1 MKPPTDS
8 QWEAIRTTDRHLL
21 VTAGAGTGKTTTVV
35 GRILYLL
42 GAEVR
47 GETRPTPLALRDIGA
62 ITYTNAAAADLK
74 RKLRKELRAAGL
86 RGLAC
91 EVDSARIGTIHGFC
105 GDILREFAL
114 RGGWTP
120 SIRVLEE
127 TDGAALMAEAIHD
140 VVLAALEER
149 SVEGLDGLF
158 ASWPVGK
165 VEGWVAR
172 LVGESARLDR
182 IAAEREG
189 LGALERSVVELA
201 QLARTEVTRRLREA
215 GAVDFD
221 RMIIWTRD
229 LLARDPLV
237 RRTLQRRLR
246 TLIVDEFQDVD
257 PVQREIAYLL
267 GEPESGRADT
277 TRLMLV
283 GDPKQSIFRFR
294 RADVTVWRQ
303 VEDDF
308 ARRGRGAVVALA
320 DNFRSVEPVL
330 GFVDATV
337 GRILD
342 APIDGKALQGF
353 EVGYGAVAATRGVVG
368 ARDISPSDARSR
380 PSHPEPSEGGMTP
393 DGPLRSA
400 QGDSRGGSDSGS
412 DVVPP
417 HPVELLFVT
426 APDGEKPKA
435 EAIRATEAAAIA
447 RRACELHGQG
457 LDWRDM
463 AVLIPAWTDTDLYE
477 SALRRAGI
485 PTYALRGEGFYARRE
500 VLDLILALETLRDP
514 RDDRALL
521 GFLRSPFVG
530 LRDETLLAIARQ
542 ADQPYWDYLDLVEV
556 KEQPLLDRAR
566 ALLEEHVA
574 LRDRIPADRLL
585 ERLLERSGYLAH
597 LHVLGADGEQALAN
611 VRKFV
616 RIARLSSE
624 SSVGDFLRAL
634 RETRDRG
641 VREGD
646 ARLYGE
652 GENVLTITSIH
663 SAKGLEWAVV
673 FWCDLL
679 RKPQGVTGDILIGR
693 DRIVLRDPEGESKD
707 QPLHYLSLK
716 QDEEAEQCAERK
728 RLWYVAATRARD
740 RLILSGLCP
749 GKLAPQ
755 CPGAAIL
762 EQLGQVAA
770 VDGGMVEYVGQGGKT
785 FHGIVRTCE
794 AVMSA
799 DLPREAGGRA
809 AVADPSLAFDPRPLP
824 ELLLPLAAPTG
835 RTRHS
840 ATELMLYARCPRR
853 HWFRYVAGL
862 REPPVDR
869 SGPEYASAIARG
881 QIVHEVLERLD
892 REDELDPLLDAAIGR
907 WQPEDTAPE
916 APHRRKLH
924 EELRAEVLSVAGN
937 PEYRALAD
945 QPTARRELAFLAIL
959 GAGQVAEGKVD
970 LAALE
975 GGALGVLDVK
985 TGGGDAELARA
996 RARRYDL
1003 QRDTYVTALE
1013 RIGGM
1018 PVGRF
1023 GFQFSAAG
1031 VQVSEEITDQARR
1044 AAASELPRIM
1054 EEMAAGQP
1062 SLAKDPADC
1071 RWCGYRRVGW
1081 CAGVP
1086 AAPGP
1091 GPA

>member
-21 VTAGAGTGKTTTVV
+21 VSAGAGTGKTSTVV
-35 GRILYLL
+35 GRILFLL
-42 GAEVR
+42 GAEIR
-47 GETRPTPLALRDIGA
+47 RETCAAPLALRDIGA

-74 RKLRKELRAAGL
+74 RKLRKELRAAG
-86 RGLAC
+86 RRDAAY

-114 RGGWTP
+114 RGGWSP
-120 SIRVLEE
+120 SVRVLEE
-127 TDGAALMAEAIHD
+127 TDGTALVAESVHD

-165 VEGWVAR
+165 VESWVSG

-182 IAAEREG
+182 IAAERDG
-189 LGALERSVVELA
+189 LGALERSVVDLA
-201 QLARTEVTRRLREA
+201 QLARTELTRRLREA

-221 RMIIWTRD
+221 RMIVWTRD

-267 GEPESGRADT
+267 GEPASGRGDT

-308 ARRGRGAVVALA
+308 AGRGLGAVVALA

-330 GFVDATV
+330 AFVDATV
-337 GRILD
+337 GKVLD
-342 APIDGKALQGF
+342 APIDGKAPQQF
-353 EVGYGAVAATRGVVG
+353 EVAYQAVRP
-368 ARDISPSDARSR
+368 ARAVEAPTTDEA
-380 PSHPEPSEGGMTP
+380 
-393 DGPLRSA
+393 
-400 QGDSRGGSDSGS
+400 
-412 DVVPP
+412 
-417 HPVELLFVT
+417 PVELLFVT
-426 APDGEKPKA
+426 AADGEKPNA
-435 EAIRATEAAAIA
+435 LELRAAEAAAIA
-447 RRACELHGQG
+447 RRAGELNARG
-457 LDWRDM
+457 LDWREM
-463 AVLIPAWTDTDLYE
+463 AVLLPVWTDADLYE
-477 SALRRAGI
+477 AALRRAGI
-485 PTYALRGEGFYARRE
+485 PTYALRGEGFYGRRE
-500 VLDLILALETLRDP
+500 VLDLILALEALRDP

-530 LRDETLLAIARQ
+530 LRDETLLDIARQ
-542 ADQPYWDYLDLVEV
+542 ADQPYWDYLGIVEV

-585 ERLLERSGYLAH
+585 EHLLDRSGYLAH
-597 LHVLGADGEQALAN
+597 LHVLGTGAEQALAN

-616 RIARLSSE
+616 RIARLSPE
-624 SSVGDFLRAL
+624 ASVGDFLRAL
-634 RETRDRG
+634 RDARDRG

-663 SAKGLEWAVV
+663 SAKGLEWSVV

-679 RKPQGVTGDILIGR
+679 RKPQGVTGDILVGR
-693 DRIVLRDPEGESKD
+693 DRIVLRDPECEAKE

-728 RLWYVAATRARD
+728 RLWYVAATRAKD
-740 RLILSGLCP
+740 RLILSALCEGKPPRLCP
-749 GKLAPQ
+749 AEAILGELGGIAPVDGGRVAYVGRDGKTFEASVRTCDVGEAEPQ
-755 CPGAAIL
+755 QAPGAA
-762 EQLGQVAA
+762 
-770 VDGGMVEYVGQGGKT
+770 
-785 FHGIVRTCE
+785 VRN
-794 AVMSA
+794 
-799 DLPREAGGRA
+799 GR
-809 AVADPSLAFDPRPLP
+809 FEPRPLP
-824 ELLLPLAAPTG
+824 DLLATVVVPAG

-840 ATELMLYARCPRR
+840 ATELMLHARCPQR
-853 HWFRYVAGL
+853 HWFRFVAGV

-869 SGPEYASAIARG
+869 SGPEYTSAIARG

-892 REDELDPLLDAAIGR
+892 RDDALDALLDAAIGR
-907 WQPEDTAPE
+907 WLPEDAAPE
-916 APHRRKLH
+916 GLPSRTLRD
-924 EELRAEVLSVAGN
+924 ELRAEVLAVAHD
-937 PEYRALAD
+937 PAYRALAD
-945 QPTARRELAFLAIL
+945 QPTARRELPFLAIL
-959 GAGQVAEGKVD
+959 GADEVAEGKVD
-970 LAALE
+970 LVALE
-975 GGALGVLDVK
+975 GDRLAVLDVK
-985 TGGGDAELARA
+985 TGGGDAEDAHRKARQ
-996 RARRYDL
+996 YDL

-1013 RIGGM
+1013 RIGGI

-1023 GFQFSAAG
+1023 AFQFSAAG
-1031 VQVSEEITDQARR
+1031 LQISEGITAEARR
-1044 AAASELPRIM
+1044 AAAVEIPRIM
-1054 EEMAAGQP
+1054 AHMGVGRP
-1062 SLAKDPADC
+1062 GLARNPEDC
-1071 RWCGYRRVGW
+1071 RWCGYKRVGW
-1081 CAGVP
+1081 CGGVP
-1086 AAPGP
+1086 AAGSSPGSE
-1091 GPA
+1091 

>member
-1 MKPPTDS
+1 MKSPTDS
-8 QWEAIRTTDRHLL
+8 QWQAIRTTDRHLL

-47 GETRPTPLALRDIGA
+47 GETRPAPLALRDIGA

-86 RGLAC
+86 RELAD
-91 EVDSARIGTIHGFC
+91 EMDSARIGTIHGFC

-114 RGGWTP
+114 RGGWSP

-127 TDGAALMAEAIHD
+127 TDGVALMAEAVHD
-140 VVLAALEER
+140 VVLSALEER
-149 SVEGLDGLF
+149 SVEGLDALF

-201 QLARTEVTRRLREA
+201 QVARTEVARRLREA

-221 RMIIWTRD
+221 RMIVWTRD

-308 ARRGRGAVVALA
+308 ARRGLGAVVALV

-353 EVGYGAVAATRGVVG
+353 EVGYRAVAATRGLVG
-368 ARDISPSDARSR
+368 AASSDGV
-380 PSHPEPSEGGMTP
+380 PTP
-393 DGPLRSA
+393 PA
-400 QGDSRGGSDSGS
+400 
-412 DVVPP
+412 
-417 HPVELLFVT
+417 VELLFVT

-435 EAIRATEAAAIA
+435 EAIRAAEAAAIA

-457 LDWRDM
+457 LDWREM
-463 AVLIPAWTDTDLYE
+463 AVLLPTWTDTDLYE
-477 SALRRAGI
+477 SALRAAGV
-485 PTYALRGEGFYARRE
+485 PTYALRGEGFYDRRE

-597 LHVLGADGEQALAN
+597 LHVLGAEGEQALAN

-624 SSVGDFLRAL
+624 SSVGDFLRTL
-634 RETRDRG
+634 RDTRDRG

-679 RKPQGVTGDILIGR
+679 RKPQGVTGDILVGR

-740 RLILSGLCP
+740 RLILSGLCT
-749 GKLAPQ
+749 GRLAPQ

-762 EQLGQVAA
+762 EQLGQVAP
-770 VDGGMVEYVGQGGKT
+770 VDGGMVEYVGQGGKP

-794 AVMSA
+794 AG
-799 DLPREAGGRA
+799 LA
-809 AVADPSLAFDPRPLP
+809 AVAGPSAAFDPRPLP
-824 ELLLPLAAPTG
+824 DLLPPLAAPTG

-853 HWFRYVAGL
+853 HWFRYGAGL

-869 SGPEYASAIARG
+869 SGPEYASAVARG

-924 EELRAEVLSVAGN
+924 EELRAEVLSVAGH

-959 GAGQVAEGKVD
+959 GAGQVMEGKVD

-985 TGGGDAELARA
+985 TGGGDAESARA
-996 RARRYDL
+996 WARRYDL

-1031 VQVSEEITDQARR
+1031 LQISEEITDEIRR
-1044 AAASELPRIM
+1044 VAAVELPRIM

-1086 AAPGP
+1086 AARG
-1091 GPA
+1091 A

>member
-1 MKPPTDS
+1 MKRPTDS

-21 VTAGAGTGKTTTVV
+21 VAAGAGTGKTTTVV

-74 RKLRKELRAAGL
+74 RKLRNELRAAGL
-86 RGLAC
+86 RELAY

-114 RGGWTP
+114 RGGWSP
-120 SIRVLEE
+120 SVRVLEE
-127 TDGAALMAEAIHD
+127 TDGAALMAEAVHD
-140 VVLAALEER
+140 MVLAALEER
-149 SVEGLDGLF
+149 SVEGLDALF

-189 LGALERSVVELA
+189 LGALERSVVDLA

-221 RMIIWTRD
+221 RMIVWTRD

-308 ARRGRGAVVALA
+308 ARRGLGALVALA

-342 APIDGKALQGF
+342 APINGTALQGF
-353 EVGYGAVAATRGVVG
+353 EVGYQAVAATRGVVG
-368 ARDISPSDARSR
+368 AA
-380 PSHPEPSEGGMTP
+380 
-393 DGPLRSA
+393 
-400 QGDSRGGSDSGS
+400 GS
-412 DVVPP
+412 DVVPSP
-417 HPVELLFVT
+417 PAVELLFVT
-426 APDGEKPKA
+426 AADGEKPKA
-435 EAIRATEAAAIA
+435 EAIRAAEAAAIA
-447 RRACELHGQG
+447 RRACELHGKG
-457 LDWRDM
+457 LEWRDM
-463 AVLIPAWTDTDLYE
+463 AVLLPAWTDTDLYE

-485 PTYALRGEGFYARRE
+485 PTYALRGEGFYDRRE

-542 ADQPYWDYLDLVEV
+542 SDQPYWDYLGVMEV
-556 KEQPLLDRAR
+556 HEQPLLDRAR

-597 LHVLGADGEQALAN
+597 LHVLGADGEQAIAN

-616 RIARLSSE
+616 RLARLSSE

-634 RETRDRG
+634 REARDRG

-679 RKPQGVTGDILIGR
+679 RKPQGVTGDILVGR
-693 DRIVLRDPEGESKD
+693 DRIVLRDPECESKD

-728 RLWYVAATRARD
+728 RLWYVAATRAKD
-740 RLILSGLCP
+740 RLILAGLCT
-749 GKLAPQ
+749 GKLAEQ
-755 CPGAAIL
+755 CPGAAIFG
-762 EQLGQVAA
+762 ELGQVTP
-770 VDGGMVEYVGQGGKT
+770 VDGGLVGYVGQGGKT
-785 FHGIVRTCE
+785 FQGIVRTCE
-794 AVMSA
+794 AGVAGDSC
-799 DLPREAGGRA
+799 RRAGGRA
-809 AVADPSLAFDPRPLP
+809 AGAGAPADFDPRPLP
-824 ELLLPLAAPTG
+824 DLLPPLAAPAG
-835 RTRHS
+835 RARHS

-862 REPPVDR
+862 REPPVDH

-892 REDELDPLLDAAIGR
+892 REDELDRLLDAAIGR
-907 WQPEDTAPE
+907 WRPEEPAPE

-959 GAGQVAEGKVD
+959 GADQVVEGKVD
-970 LAALE
+970 LVALE
-975 GGALGVLDVK
+975 AGRLGVLDVK
-985 TGGGDAELARA
+985 TGGDSESARA
-996 RARRYDL
+996 RARHYDL

-1013 RIGGM
+1013 RIGGT

-1023 GFQFSAAG
+1023 AFQFSAAG
-1031 VQVSEEITDQARR
+1031 LQISEEITDEVRR
-1044 AAASELPRIM
+1044 AAAAELPRIM
-1054 EEMAAGQP
+1054 EEMAVGQP
-1062 SLAKDPADC
+1062 SLARDPADC

-1081 CAGVP
+1081 CAGAP
-1086 AAPGP
+1086 AGP
-1091 GPA
+1091 GPRPA

>member
-1 MKPPTDS
+1 MKSPTDS
-8 QWEAIRTTDRHLL
+8 QWQAIRTTDRHLL

-47 GETRPTPLALRDIGA
+47 GETRSAPLALRDIGA

-86 RGLAC
+86 RELAY

-105 GDILREFAL
+105 GDILGEFAL
-114 RGGWTP
+114 RGGWSP

-127 TDGAALMAEAIHD
+127 TDGAALMAEAVHD

-149 SVEGLDGLF
+149 SVEGLDALF

-201 QLARTEVTRRLREA
+201 QLARTEVARRLREA

-221 RMIIWTRD
+221 RMIVWTRD

-294 RADVTVWRQ
+294 RADVTVWRH

-308 ARRGRGAVVALA
+308 ARRGLGAVVALA

-353 EVGYGAVAATRGVVG
+353 EVGYRAVAATRGVVG
-368 ARDISPSDARSR
+368 AA
-380 PSHPEPSEGGMTP
+380 
-393 DGPLRSA
+393 
-400 QGDSRGGSDSGS
+400 GSDG
-412 DVVPP
+412 VPAP
-417 HPVELLFVT
+417 PAVELLFVT

-435 EAIRATEAAAIA
+435 EAIRAAEAAAIA

-457 LDWRDM
+457 LEWREM
-463 AVLIPAWTDTDLYE
+463 AVLLPAWTDTDVYE
-477 SALRRAGI
+477 SALRGAGA
-485 PTYALRGEGFYARRE
+485 PTYALRGEGFYDRRE

-521 GFLRSPFVG
+521 GVLRSPFVG

-566 ALLEEHVA
+566 ALIEEHVA

-597 LHVLGADGEQALAN
+597 LHVLGAEGEQALAN

-679 RKPQGVTGDILIGR
+679 RKPQGVTGDILVGR

-728 RLWYVAATRARD
+728 RLWYVAATRAKD
-740 RLILSGLCP
+740 RLILSGLCT

-762 EQLGQVAA
+762 EQLGRVAP
-770 VDGGMVEYVGQGGKT
+770 VDGGMMEYVGQGGKT

-794 AVMSA
+794 AGM
-799 DLPREAGGRA
+799 A
-809 AVADPSLAFDPRPLP
+809 AVAGPSTAFDPRPLP
-824 ELLLPLAAPTG
+824 DLLPPLAAPTG
-835 RTRHS
+835 RMRHS

-853 HWFRYVAGL
+853 HWFRYAAGL

-959 GAGQVAEGKVD
+959 GAGQVTEGKVD

-985 TGGGDAELARA
+985 TGGGDAESARA
-996 RARRYDL
+996 TARRYDL

-1031 VQVSEEITDQARR
+1031 IQISEEITDETRR
-1044 AAASELPRIM
+1044 VAAVELPRIM

-1091 GPA
+1091 